1 MIITI
6 SVLIWHKR
14 FCASKALWSQLII
27 LQLVIFY
34 LMQNVG
40 FHLYRPPLEIV
51 RNLTSERVECLPPL
65 VSRTYP
71 EKCA

>member
-1 MIITI
+1 
-6 SVLIWHKR
+6 
-14 FCASKALWSQLII
+14 
-27 LQLVIFY
+27 
-34 LMQNVG
+34 MQNVG

-51 RNLTSERVECLPPL
+51 RNLTSERVECLPTL